1 MILILPIRSGPRWA
15 PVALSD
21 YATSL
26 QGADLATG
34 CRLKNLSNL
43 MQPTIVKHAAWEI
56 DQATALLNIKT
67 ALQAFG
73 CQPHFE
79 IDGVRQ
85 NLDDEWLEV
94 AIKINAAMVRGYRSY
109 AEGLDPESLD
119 AYPAWELIQV
129 ETRSEPYYWKARWA
143 ESGGQMPGG
152 RMIALRND
160 PVWLGISDFGHPHPP
175 FAFESGMD
183 VKDISRI
190 EAVEL
195 KLTDWRT
202 EIQLSPCP
210 ICSA

>member
-1 MILILPIRSGPRWA
+1 MVLILPIRSGAHWA
-15 PVALSD
+15 SVALPD

-26 QGADLATG
+26 QGADLAVG

-43 MQPTIVKHAAWEI
+43 IQPTIVKHAAWEI
-56 DQATALLNIKT
+56 DQATALRDIKT

-85 NLDDEWLEV
+85 NVDDEWLEV
-94 AIKINAAMVRGYRSY
+94 AIKINAAMLRGYGSY

-119 AYPAWELIQV
+119 AYPAWELIQI
-129 ETRSEPYYWKARWA
+129 EIASEPYDWNARWTK
-143 ESGGQMPGG
+143 SGGQIYSG
-152 RMIALRND
+152 RMIALRNH
-160 PVWLGISDFGHPHPP
+160 PVWLRISDLGHPHPP
-175 FAFESGMD
+175 FAFESSMN

-195 KLTDWRT
+195 KLTDWRS
-202 EIQLSPCP
+202 EIRLSPCP
-210 ICSA
+210 ICNT